1 MCFVFCWFLLFQY
14 YKFDNSGLPGWES
27 SISLAVKIQGYFL
40 VRDMLAAESTLPV
53 PLRAFGKDAVSTP
66 LVQAPGSFR
75 SSSTFQVAFPH
86 FFFFF
91 CVSSCH
97 LYAAPLRFGP
107 KSNASGIGLYLHQAS
122 CLRIFTDELK
132 LSQ

>member
-1 MCFVFCWFLLFQY
+1 M
-14 YKFDNSGLPGWES
+14 PGWES
-27 SISLAVKIQGYFL
+27 SISFAVKIQGYFL
-40 VRDMLAAESTLPV
+40 VTDMLVAESSLPV

-86 FFFFF
+86 FFF
-91 CVSSCH
+91 CDSSCP

-107 KSNASGIGLYLHQAS
+107 KSNDSGKGLYLHKAS
-122 CLRIFTDELK
+122 CLRIFMDELK